1 VTAGRG
7 PALGAAAA
15 AGDPAALAALAE
27 AGAALG
33 IALSGAVNLLDPQ
46 AVVVGGPLAELA
58 PWLLPGVRRELAD
71 RVTDRQWRPQDVVT
85 SRLGR
90 DGVLRGA
97 AYSAARTVLDDP
109 AAWIISEAGRAG

>member
-1 VTAGRG
+1 M
-7 PALGAAAA
+7 
-15 AGDPAALAALAE
+15 
-27 AGAALG
+27 
-33 IALSGAVNLLDPQ
+33 NLLDPQ

-71 RVTDRQWRPQDVVT
+71 RVTDRQWRAEDVVT

-97 AYSAARTVLDDP
+97 AYSAVRAVLDDP
-109 AAWIISEAGRAG
+109 ADWVLKHGA